1 MKITPVE
8 ITNKD
13 FKRTMRGYSTDEVD
27 EFLDDI
33 VEDFEALYRE
43 NASLKEKIE
52 GFNEKIQY
60 YGNLEKT
67 LQSTLILAQNTAD
80 ATKNQA
86 EKEAE
91 HIIENA
97 KGKAQ
102 AIIENTNKDN
112 EQLKREYEKYRME
125 FSSFKMRVLNFMES
139 QMGSFTSASDE
150 IERGTLGTTSLRVA
164 GLAPQESSFGSKE
177 SKRSEE
183 FLEKN
188 SLTEE
193 TDREV
198 EAEIKG

>member
-43 NASLKEKIE
+43 NVSLKEKIE
-52 GFNEKIQY
+52 GFNEKMQY
-60 YGNLEKT
+60 YSSLEKT
-67 LQSTLILAQNTAD
+67 LQNTLILAQNTAD
-80 ATKNQA
+80 STKSQA

-102 AIIENTNKDN
+102 AIIENTNNDN

-125 FSSFKMRVLNFMES
+125 FSNFKMRVLNFMES

-150 IERGTLGTTSLRVA
+150 IERGTLGTTSLRVS
-164 GLAPQESSFGSKE
+164 GLAPQGHSFESKE
-177 SKRSEE
+177 SKGLTGERSLIEE
-183 FLEKN
+183 RDLED
-188 SLTEE
+188 E
-193 TDREV
+193 
-198 EAEIKG
+198 EIKG

>member
-139 QMGSFTSASDE
+139 QMGSFTSSSDE

-164 GLAPQESSFGSKE
+164 GLAPQGNSFESKE
-177 SKRSEE
+177 SKK
-183 FLEKN
+183 FMEK
-188 SLTEE
+188 SSVAEE
-193 TDREV
+193 TDSEE

>member
-150 IERGTLGTTSLRVA
+150 IERGTLGTASLRVA
-164 GLAPQESSFGSKE
+164 GLVPQESSFDSKE
-177 SKRSEE
+177 SI
-183 FLEKN
+183 EK
-188 SLTEE
+188 STLAGE
-193 TDREV
+193 TDLE

>member
-67 LQSTLILAQNTAD
+67 LQNTLILAQNTAD

-102 AIIENTNKDN
+102 AIIENTNKDH
-112 EQLKREYEKYRME
+112 EQLMREYEKYRME

-139 QMGSFTSASDE
+139 QIGSFTSASDE
-150 IERGTLGTTSLRVA
+150 IERGTLGTSSLRVA
-164 GLAPQESSFGSKE
+164 GLSPQESSFKPIEPMRKS
-177 SKRSEE
+177 SV
-183 FLEKN
+183 
-188 SLTEE
+188 TEE
-193 TDREV
+193 TDLEE

>member
-139 QMGSFTSASDE
+139 QMGSFTSSSDE

-164 GLAPQESSFGSKE
+164 GLAPQGNSFESKE
-177 SKRSEE
+177 SQK
-183 FLEKN
+183 FMEK
-188 SLTEE
+188 SSVAEE
-193 TDREV
+193 TDSEE

>member
-43 NASLKEKIE
+43 NVSLKEKIE

-67 LQSTLILAQNTAD
+67 LQNTLILAQNTAD

-102 AIIENTNKDN
+102 AIIENTNNDN
-112 EQLKREYEKYRME
+112 EQIKREYEKYRME
-125 FSSFKMRVLNFMES
+125 FSNFKMRVLNFMES

-150 IERGTLGTTSLRVA
+150 IERGTLSTTSLRVS
-164 GLAPQESSFGSKE
+164 GLAPQGHSFESKE
-177 SKRSEE
+177 SKGLTGERSLIEE
-183 FLEKN
+183 RDLED
-188 SLTEE
+188 E
-193 TDREV
+193 
-198 EAEIKG
+198 EIKG

>member
-125 FSSFKMRVLNFMES
+125 FSSFKMRALNFMES

-164 GLAPQESSFGSKE
+164 GLTPQESSFEPKE
-177 SKRSEE
+177 SKKFMGKS
-183 FLEKN
+183 
-188 SLTEE
+188 SVAEE
-193 TDREV
+193 TDSEE

>member
-164 GLAPQESSFGSKE
+164 GLAPQGDSFEPKE
-177 SKRSEE
+177 SKK
-183 FLEKN
+183 FMEK
-188 SLTEE
+188 SSVTEE